1 MKTILTIAG
10 LDPAGGA
17 GLLADLKTVAA
28 HGHHGVG
35 ALTATTAQNTVGV
48 KSFYPLPPDAVV
60 SQLAALHEDLDIAA
74 AKTGMLGT
82 GEIVSALADWL
93 AAEWRAPLVVD
104 PVLVASSGHLLFE
117 RDAIVTMREKLFPH
131 ATLIT
136 PNLPEAAE
144 LTGSRVETPEEMET
158 AARLLHAMGPKFVLV
173 KGGHLPS
180 DATDLLFDGKNF
192 HRFPGTRLDVHTH
205 GTGCTMSAALASRL
219 GEGMDIVEAVAA
231 AKAYVRTAMS
241 RTLRVGH
248 GKELLG
254 HLDFSRM

>member
-48 KSFYPLPPDAVV
+48 KSFYPLPPEVVV
-60 SQLAALHEDLDIAA
+60 SQLDALHEDLSIAA

-82 GEIVSALADWL
+82 GEIVVELSAWL
-93 AAEWRAPLVVD
+93 AANWRAPLVVD

-117 RDAIVTMREKLFPH
+117 RAAIADMREKLFPH

-144 LTGSRVETPEEMET
+144 LTGRKVETPEDMEA
-158 AARLLHAMGPKFVLV
+158 AARSLFAMGPKFILV
-173 KGGHLPS
+173 KGGHLTS

-192 HRFPGTRLDVHTH
+192 HFFPGTRLYVQTH
-205 GTGCTMSAALASRL
+205 GTGCTLSAALASRL
-219 GEGMDIVEAVAA
+219 GEGMAMVEAVAQ
-231 AKAYVRTAMS
+231 AKAYVRTAMQ

-254 HLDFSRM
+254 HLDFGHR